1 MLAKD
6 VLLSNLAI
14 LLIQMRSFQWFR
26 RIFSNLS
33 MSKVEKTVK
42 RSILEKKE
50 KTSSGY
56 KLGLKRTTLAV
67 PRIFSKKIIFHDVS
81 VKNG

>member
-1 MLAKD
+1 M
-6 VLLSNLAI
+6 
-14 LLIQMRSFQWFR
+14 
-26 RIFSNLS
+26 S

-56 KLGLKRTTLAV
+56 KLGLKWTTLAV
-67 PRIFSKKIIFHDVS
+67 PTIFSKKIIFHDVS